1 MCLTG
6 GFSQTGTVV
15 GQFFCLYITDFD
27 FPVLVLLHGCSGFV
41 KRSVL
46 PAQVL
51 QTETICCNQSLSFLP
66 NTCWLPGSCRNP
78 ANMMQRRF
86 AAQTFM
92 VSQQFLFLFCKLQQV
107 QPRSDLVL
115 CLPTLI
121 CKSDLY
127 LSESSGEKPLQHT
140 DHLANCTNVCKIT
153 SPRDDK
159 RIRPSVFVSVGGLL
173 ISRGTNF
180 RSVVQRVEGEKLQK
194 LLSASSVGFLGEQG
208 GRRQQQCTDRP
219 HWRSGN

>member
-1 MCLTG
+1 
-6 GFSQTGTVV
+6 
-15 GQFFCLYITDFD
+15 
-27 FPVLVLLHGCSGFV
+27 
-41 KRSVL
+41 
-46 PAQVL
+46 
-51 QTETICCNQSLSFLP
+51 
-66 NTCWLPGSCRNP
+66 
-78 ANMMQRRF
+78 MMQRRF

-140 DHLANCTNVCKIT
+140 DHLANCTTVCKIT

-180 RSVVQRVEGEKLQK
+180 AEQVSRAACRGREVAEAPLCFERRLSGRTRRKTAAAMYRSPSLEIRELMALYGAERKSF
-194 LLSASSVGFLGEQG
+194 SARDEDGASEVRIQS
-208 GRRQQQCTDRP
+208 CSTKT
-219 HWRSGN
+219 